1 MGSCCKEEE
10 KEKSNANGEAG
21 TEERLMGSF
30 EEEPIKT
37 EVVEP
42 PDGGL
47 MVR

>member
-10 KEKSNANGEAG
+10 KEKSNVNGEAG
-21 TEERLMGSF
+21 TEERLIGTF
-30 EEEPIKT
+30 EDEPVKV